1 MRYSVEINGLAV
13 DAWYSEASV
22 QNIFLPLLQRLTAL
36 YEQKQRRILVMLAA
50 PPGAGKSTLA
60 DFLRRLSLSRPELQ
74 PVTVIGIDGFHR
86 RQQYLLTHT
95 AERGGEQVPMVS
107 IKGAPV
113 TFDLP
118 ALRRAVERVAAGEVC
133 GWPEYNRLLHD
144 PVEDAIC
151 VDGPIV
157 LLEGNYLLLDE
168 EGWRELRQFADFT
181 LRITAEEQLLR
192 SRLTERKTA
201 SGTPR
206 DAAQEFVERSD
217 LYNARLC
224 LEHSLPA
231 DLELRL
237 LPNDE
242 YVTV

>member
-13 DAWYSEASV
+13 DARYSEASV

-60 DFLRRLSLSRPELQ
+60 SFLRQLSLSRPELQ

-86 RQQYLLTHT
+86 QQQYLLTHT
-95 AERGGEQVPMVS
+95 AERDGKQVPMVN

-118 ALRRAVERVAAGEVC
+118 ALRSAVERVAAGEVC

-151 VDGPIV
+151 VDGTIV

-181 LRITAEEQLLR
+181 VRITAEEQQLR
-192 SRLTERKTA
+192 GRLTERKIA
-201 SGTPR
+201 SGAPR
-206 DAAQEFVERSD
+206 EAAQEFVERSD

-242 YVTV
+242 YTTV